1 MPKVTTSCP
10 FCEALKR
17 VDLDRVD
24 DGPRCGGCG
33 RPLLLDRP
41 QMIAGESLDAVIAAA
56 EVPLLVDFYADW
68 CGPCRM
74 MAPVLDAF
82 AGERA
87 GEALVAKLDTDRSPE
102 SAAKF
107 GIRGIPT
114 LIAFSGGR
122 EVSRQV
128 GVVPRAKLDE
138 LVDSLLRPSQAREG
152 ARAGGR

>member
-1 MPKVTTSCP
+1 MAKVMTSCP
-10 FCEALKR
+10 FCETLNR
-17 VDLDRVD
+17 VDLARLADA
-24 DGPRCGGCG
+24 PRCGGCG

-41 QMIAGESLDAVIAAA
+41 QSIPGASLDAVIAAA

-74 MAPVLDAF
+74 MAPVLDAI

-87 GEALVAKLDTDRSPE
+87 GEVLVAKVDTDRDPE
-102 SAAKF
+102 PAVKF
-107 GIRGIPT
+107 GVRGIPT

-128 GVVPRAKLDE
+128 GAGPRGTLDQ
-138 LVDSLLRPSQAREG
+138 LLDSLKG
-152 ARAGGR
+152 AATPA